1 VKKVTIADGIC
12 SVVEAD
18 FSVAASWRNGS
29 LVRGGPRAA
38 AAAAAATHVASC
50 LLVAASG
57 TGVTA
62 SASSPAAP
70 VGSRAADRASVRHEV
85 SQIFAFF
92 SVPQMFPLAH
102 VPFLFVLQ
110 ALTR

>member
-1 VKKVTIADGIC
+1 MTIADEIC

-38 AAAAAATHVASC
+38 AAAAAATPVASC
-50 LLVAASG
+50 LLVSASG

-70 VGSRAADRASVRHEV
+70 VGSRAADRASVRHETSPV
-85 SQIFAFF
+85 VCF
-92 SVPQMFPLAH
+92 S
-102 VPFLFVLQ
+102 
-110 ALTR
+110 

>member
-1 VKKVTIADGIC
+1 MTIADEIC

-18 FSVAASWRNGS
+18 FPVAASCWNGS

-38 AAAAAATHVASC
+38 AAATPVASC
-50 LLVAASG
+50 LLVSASG

-70 VGSRAADRASVRHEV
+70 VGSRAADRASVRHEPSPV
-85 SQIFAFF
+85 VCF
-92 SVPQMFPLAH
+92 S
-102 VPFLFVLQ
+102 
-110 ALTR
+110 